1 MSAADSTSTSGDL
14 FAAMVALPPPPRMIQ
29 EQVTRLLVEL
39 LARRA
44 LVELGV
50 LPSNENQSPE

>member
-1 MSAADSTSTSGDL
+1 VRRS
-14 FAAMVALPPPPRMIQ
+14 
-29 EQVTRLLVEL
+29 VTRVLIEL

-50 LPSNENQSPE
+50 LTTGDADELPR